1 MNTEMKTEIKTE
13 MKSREQTPRTEGA
26 GKRRRTKRSRHKT
39 PKTTH
44 LEIIP
49 LGGYS
54 EIGRNSVAVRCDDE
68 VVILDLGLM
77 MDRYIEY
84 TDSDEIVEISGRKLI
99 EIGAVPDVGI
109 LGKLKANVVGILL
122 THAHLDH
129 IGAIP
134 FLANR
139 FDCDIHSAPFTIELI
154 RRMFDDEKRMPRG
167 KLVTHEVNSRF
178 AVGKNFEVEFIYITH
193 SAPHTV
199 MILLHTKYGKVLYAN
214 DFKFD
219 NNPTLG
225 PKPNYARLRELKGQV
240 DYLLLDTLYADQ
252 AIKTPSEKIAEEML
266 KDVLLGTQSREATI
280 IVTTFSS
287 HIARL
292 RAIVNVAKMMK
303 RQPVFLGRSLNK
315 YVEAAEAVGL
325 ADFSD
330 VEIVPFGNKVKPYLK
345 KVTNPGKYLF
355 VATGHQGEPKAIL
368 SRIVNE
374 KLMPLGDNDMVV
386 FSSKTIPVAVSL
398 ENKKRLDDQLQAR
411 HVRIF
416 NEIHVSGH
424 GARED
429 HRDFLNMLQPKNII
443 PTHGEMRQLGAFKAL
458 AEEVGYRPE
467 QIRIVANGER
477 VRVA

>member
-1 MNTEMKTEIKTE
+1 MQ
-13 MKSREQTPRTEGA
+13 KS
-26 GKRRRTKRSRHKT
+26 TKNQQRFSHSDASA
-39 PKTTH
+39 H

-84 TDSDEIVEISGRKLI
+84 TDSDELVEISGRKLI
-99 EIGAVPDVGI
+99 EIGAVPDVNI
-109 LGKLKANVVGILL
+109 LGKLKKKVIGILM

-139 FDCDIHSAPFTIELI
+139 FDCDLHSAPFTIELI

-167 KLVTHEVNSRF
+167 KLVAHELNSRF
-178 AVGKNFEVEFIYITH
+178 RLGNNFEVEFIYITH

-199 MILLHTKYGKVLYAN
+199 MILLHTKYGKILYAN

-240 DYLLLDTLYADQ
+240 DYLLVDTLYADQ

-266 KDVLLGTQSREATI
+266 KDVLLGTQSRDATI
-280 IVTTFSS
+280 IVSTFSS

-303 RQPVFLGRSLNK
+303 RQPVFLGRSLAK
-315 YVEAAEAVGL
+315 YTEAAKAVGL

-330 VEIVPFGNKVKPYLK
+330 VAFVRYGGKVKSYLARVK
-345 KVTNPGKYLF
+345 EPGKYLF
-355 VATGHQGEPKAIL
+355 VATGHQGEPRAIL

-374 KLMPLGDNDMVV
+374 KLMPLSDNDMVV
-386 FSSKTIPVAVSL
+386 FSSKTIPVPVSL

-411 HVRIF
+411 HVRLF
-416 NEIHVSGH
+416 NNIHVSGH

-429 HRDFLNMLQPKNII
+429 HRDFLNLLKPKNII
-443 PTHGEMRQLGAFKAL
+443 PTHGELKQLGAFKEL

-467 QIRIVANGER
+467 QIKIVSNGER
-477 VRVA
+477 IKVA